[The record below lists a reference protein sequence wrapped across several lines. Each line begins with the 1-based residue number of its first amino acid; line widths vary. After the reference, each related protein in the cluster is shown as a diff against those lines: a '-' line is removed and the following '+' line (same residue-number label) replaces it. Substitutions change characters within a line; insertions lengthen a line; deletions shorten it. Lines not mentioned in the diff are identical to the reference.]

1 MQRGWAVAEFDVPLT
16 RREAVARQLRE
27 EIVSGGLPPG
37 TLLKD
42 GELAARLGMSI
53 TPVREAITQLAA
65 EGLVDISPNRTR
77 KVAGFTL
84 KSALDLVDVMELLA
98 CAGFDAGLE
107 NLTGDHLSR
116 LRTRYEEF
124 TEALK
129 RDDTAMAQSS
139 GADFSS
145 VVILAGG
152 NVELQAMVDQVV
164 LRTLRLLRLNSDSD
178 LWAPWIE
185 GYRDVLDLLEQGNR
199 PAAQAR
205 YRQIYPAY
213 RAAVERAFS
222 APLPGNTAPQ
232 DASGPV
238 PG

>member
-1 MQRGWAVAEFDVPLT
+1 VSAFDVPLT

-27 EIVSGGLPPG
+27 EILSGRLPPG

-42 GELAARLGMSI
+42 AELAARLGMSI

-98 CAGFDAGLE
+98 CAGFTAGAE
-107 NLTGDHLSR
+107 NLTDEHLAR

-124 TEALK
+124 TDALK
-129 RDDTAMAQSS
+129 RGDTAMAQAS
-139 GADFSS
+139 GADFSTI
-145 VVILAGG
+145 VILAGG

-164 LRTLRLLRLNSDSD
+164 LRSMRMLRLSSDSD
-178 LWAPWIE
+178 LWGPWID
-185 GYRDVLDLLEQGNR
+185 GYRDVLELLGR
-199 PAAQAR
+199 GDRAAAIAR
-205 YRQIYPAY
+205 YRQIYPGY
-213 RAAVERAFS
+213 RAAVERVFS
-222 APLPGNTAPQ
+222 ASAPG
-232 DASGPV
+232 
-238 PG
+238 

>member
-1 MQRGWAVAEFDVPLT
+1 VTGFDVPLT

-27 EIVSGGLPPG
+27 EILSGHLPPG

-42 GELAARLGMSI
+42 AELAARLGMSI

-98 CAGFDAGLE
+98 CAGFTAGTE
-107 NLTGDHLSR
+107 NLTDEHLAR

-124 TEALK
+124 TAALK
-129 RDDTAMAQSS
+129 RGDTAMAQAS
-139 GADFSS
+139 GADFSTI
-145 VVILAGG
+145 VILAGG
-152 NVELQAMVDQVV
+152 NVELQALVDQVV
-164 LRTLRLLRLNSDSD
+164 LRSMRMLRLSSDSD
-178 LWAPWIE
+178 LWTPWVE

-199 PAAQAR
+199 AAAVAR
-205 YRQIYPAY
+205 YRQIYPGY

-222 APLPGNTAPQ
+222 PAAQ
-232 DASGPV
+232 
-238 PG
+238 